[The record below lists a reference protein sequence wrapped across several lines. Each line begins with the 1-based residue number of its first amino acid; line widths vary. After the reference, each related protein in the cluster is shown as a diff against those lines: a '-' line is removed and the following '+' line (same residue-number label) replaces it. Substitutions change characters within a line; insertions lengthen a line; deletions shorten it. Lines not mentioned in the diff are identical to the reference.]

1 MYTAVELE
9 RRIEKGGDHPHA
21 PAILLSGRLGE
32 GHQEGP
38 Q

>member
-9 RRIEKGGDHPHA
+9 RRIEKGGDHPPA
-21 PAILLSGRLGE
+21 PAILLSERRGE
-32 GHQEGP
+32 GHQEGL